1 MSDFALLLKEL
12 SALEAVQAELAGI
25 ATRTDD
31 ARKHDMI
38 QLRRKLAAQIGQV
51 GTVADTIFA
60 NADAAIK
67 QAYRDHFSR
76 MRSAAALHQANWP
89 AIRLGED
96 IEQYHASAKGVRQAN
111 REFVAWTR
119 DAIAQL
125 QKGR

>member
-12 SALEAVQAELAGI
+12 NNLEAVQAELAGI

-31 ARKHDMI
+31 ARKHDLI
-38 QLRRKLAAQIGQV
+38 QLRRKLASQIGEV
-51 GTVADTIFA
+51 GKVADRTL
-60 NADAAIK
+60 ADVDVAFK

-89 AIRLGED
+89 AVRLGED
-96 IEQYHASAKGVRQAN
+96 IDNYHISAKGVRQAN

-119 DAIAQL
+119 GAIDQL
-125 QKGR
+125 QKIR

>member
-1 MSDFALLLKEL
+1 M
-12 SALEAVQAELAGI
+12 AGI

-96 IEQYHASAKGVRQAN
+96 IEQYHVSAKGVRQAN
-111 REFVAWTR
+111 REFIAWTR